1 MFSSMNI
8 PEHWQKDVPLAPL
21 TTFGIGGPADY
32 FTTANTQDEL
42 ADAIREARN
51 SDIPYF
57 VLGTGANLLIGD
69 NGFRGVVIH
78 NQATNF
84 DFEDTWLR
92 SDSGAVVADLI
103 ETSTEKGLSG
113 LEHYTGIPSSVGG
126 ALWQNLHFLSPDRND
141 TMYIESVLTSA
152 RILDE
157 NGQIR
162 RVDTDFFEFG
172 YDESIL
178 RHKPIIVLEATF
190 QLTPASPEDM
200 RKQMEAN
207 LQWRQQRQP
216 QLTEFPS
223 CGSVFKKIAGVGAGR
238 LIEGAGLKGY
248 RIGNARI
255 SDKHANYIVNL
266 GDARADD
273 VCQLIRLVQD
283 TVFEKTGY
291 SLEPEISFT
300 GEFA

>member
-1 MFSSMNI
+1 MSTMNI
-8 PEHWQKDVPLAPL
+8 PKYWQRNVPLAPL
-21 TTFGIGGPADY
+21 TTFGIGGPAKY
-32 FTTANTQDEL
+32 FVTANTQDEL
-42 ADAIREARN
+42 ADAVREARN
-51 SDIPYF
+51 NGTPYF

-78 NQATNF
+78 NQAADFNF
-84 DFEDTWLR
+84 DDTRLR

-103 ETSTEKGLSG
+103 EASTEKGLSG

-141 TMYIESVLTSA
+141 TMYIESVLASA

-157 NGQIR
+157 DDQIR

-200 RKQMEAN
+200 RKQMKAN

-238 LIEGAGLKGY
+238 LIEEAGLKGY

-273 VCQLIRLVQD
+273 VCRLIRLVQD

-300 GEFA
+300 GEFV

>member
-1 MFSSMNI
+1 MNI

-32 FTTANTQDEL
+32 FTTANTQGEL

>member
-1 MFSSMNI
+1 MNI
-8 PEHWQKDVPLAPL
+8 PKYWQRNVPLAPL
-21 TTFGIGGPADY
+21 TTFGIGGPAKY
-32 FTTANTQDEL
+32 FVTANTQDEL
-42 ADAIREARN
+42 ADAVREARN
-51 SDIPYF
+51 NGTPYF

-78 NQATNF
+78 NQAADFNF
-84 DFEDTWLR
+84 DDTRLR

-103 ETSTEKGLSG
+103 EASTEKGLSG

-141 TMYIESVLTSA
+141 TMYIESVLASA

-157 NGQIR
+157 DDQIR

-200 RKQMEAN
+200 RKQMKAN

-238 LIEGAGLKGY
+238 LIEEAGLKGY

-273 VCQLIRLVQD
+273 VCRLIRLVQD

-300 GEFA
+300 GEFV